1 MWTGPGP
8 GSDDEAKS
16 NLERPEP
23 TLTYTNILHY
33 FWHSNNWK
41 SWQCSAFFAVILL
54 VSLFNIQPNI
64 IECYTHTHRY
74 VSQLLT
80 ELGFSFQ
87 SAYPNKSHDNR

>member
-1 MWTGPGP
+1 MWTGPSP

-41 SWQCSAFFAVILL
+41 SWHCSAFFAVILL

-64 IECYTHTHRY
+64 IECYTHTH
-74 VSQLLT
+74 T
-80 ELGFSFQ
+80 
-87 SAYPNKSHDNR
+87 DM